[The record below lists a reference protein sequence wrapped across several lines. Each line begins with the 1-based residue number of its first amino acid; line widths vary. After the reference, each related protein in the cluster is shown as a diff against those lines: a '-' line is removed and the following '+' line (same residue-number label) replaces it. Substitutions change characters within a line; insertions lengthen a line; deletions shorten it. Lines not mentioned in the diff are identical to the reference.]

1 MNDSRKSLPVTVPLL
16 VFVLAFTLCCAVMTG
31 VLVKGMGF
39 TAQARECSDAVQL
52 CRNAA
57 EQFRAGETFPAGK
70 IFFDDTYKENPQ
82 GAYFL
87 TVTETAQTAPAGEIR
102 EAVIAACTAQGKLL
116 YTLTVQRYDRE
127 VQP

>member
-16 VFVLAFTLCCAVMTG
+16 AFVLAFTLCCAVMTG

-39 TAQARECSDAVQL
+39 STQAREYSDAVQL

-57 EQFRAGETFPAGK
+57 EKFRAGETLPEGK
-70 IFFDDTYKENPQ
+70 VYFDDTYRENPQ
-82 GAYFL
+82 GEYSL
-87 TVTETAQTAPAGEIR
+87 TVTEAAQAAPAGEIR
-102 EAVIAACTAQGKLL
+102 EAVIQVSTAQGKLL